1 MTYPMPAA
9 PAEQPRKPR
18 PLWLTSAI
26 TMAALAAAL
35 IAIELIDALTPNH
48 DLDANGIEPREVG
61 GLDGILWSPFLH
73 GDWSHLFG
81 NLGPGVVLGFLLL
94 MAKRFLAVTGVVWL
108 TSGVGVWLTAPSYT
122 VTIGASGII
131 FGWLTYLL
139 IRGIFNR
146 NLKQILI
153 GVVLFLVYGSVLWG
167 VLPTDESISWQ
178 GHLFG
183 AIGGVAAAWYLAS
196 RDRRRRRAPSQPLP
210 SSGVGF

>member
-1 MTYPMPAA
+1 MTHPMPAA
-9 PAEQPRKPR
+9 PPEQPRKPR

-26 TMAALAAAL
+26 TMAAIAAVL

-61 GLDGILWSPFLH
+61 GLDGIVWSPFLH

-108 TSGVGVWLTAPSYT
+108 ISGVGVWLTAPSYS

-146 NLKQILI
+146 NLRQILI
-153 GVVLFLVYGSVLWG
+153 GLVLFLVYGSVLWG

-183 AIGGVAAAWYLAS
+183 AIGGVLAAWYLAS
-196 RDRRRRRAPSQPLP
+196 RDRRRRPAPSAPLP

>member
-1 MTYPMPAA
+1 MPAA